1 MLLMHTSYLQF
12 NFNNY
17 YLLRFSHK
25 TSSFFLHRC
34 YYSVNSLSN
43 AFRRTYVKD
52 IVYIEKNSFVQ
63 LIWKKIAFRVLLIEG
78 TILTDWTRLIDN
90 CSMDFASDR
99 SVFSLKLSNQRL
111 VVRRRPYGA
120 PLTASRSHTLV

>member
-1 MLLMHTSYLQF
+1 MLLLHTSYPQS

-25 TSSFFLHRC
+25 TSAFFLHGC

-43 AFRRTYVKD
+43 AFRRTYVKN

-78 TILTDWTRLIDN
+78 TIVTDWIQLIGN
-90 CSMDFASDR
+90 CFMDFASAR
-99 SVFSLKLSNQRL
+99 SVLSLKIFNQRL
-111 VVRRRPYGA
+111 VVRRRSYGA
-120 PLTASRSHTLV
+120 LPTASRSHTLV